1 MAPDPVVTP
10 AASARDVERAYQ
22 DNKLAQVL
30 YHDWEAQ
37 TYDEK
42 WSISFDER
50 CTSIVRERFMRVLE
64 STRHPGE
71 SLPYGRVLELGAGTG
86 FFSLNLKRAG
96 LVEDVHVSDL
106 SPGMV
111 EAAETNAERLGFTIE
126 GRVADAE
133 SLPYEDDSF
142 DLVVGHAVLHH
153 IPDVEAAL
161 REVLRVLRPGG
172 RFVIAGEPT
181 RIGHWYA
188 RHLGRLTWETA
199 TRVTRLP
206 HLRQK
211 WAREQAELDESSR
224 AAALEAV
231 VDLHTFDPAELAG
244 TARRA
249 GADAVGTATEE
260 LLSAFAGWPIR
271 TFEYAV
277 PEEALGRGW
286 ATFAYRTWRTLMTV
300 DSALDAVVP
309 QKFFYNVGVTGVKP
323 RKTQAAPRR

>member
-1 MAPDPVVTP
+1 MAGPR
-10 AASARDVERAYQ
+10 AASAEQVEAAWE

-42 WSISFDER
+42 WSISFDDR
-50 CTSIVRERFMRVLE
+50 CTSVVRDRFLHVLE
-64 STRHPGE
+64 STRRPGE
-71 SLPYGRVLELGAGTG
+71 SLPFGRTLELGAGTG
-86 FFSLNLKRAG
+86 FFSLNLKLAG
-96 LVEDVHVSDL
+96 LVDEVHVSDL

-111 EAAETNAERLGFTIE
+111 EAAKANAQRLGFEIE

-142 DLVVGHAVLHH
+142 DLVVGHAVIHH
-153 IPDVEAAL
+153 IPDVEGAL
-161 REVLRVLRPGG
+161 REVVRVLKPGG

-188 RHLGRLTWETA
+188 RHLSRATWETA
-199 TRVTRLP
+199 TRISRLP
-206 HLRQK
+206 PLRGT
-211 WAREQAELDESSR
+211 WARAQAELDESSR

-231 VDLHTFDPAELAG
+231 VDLHTFDPAQLAAM
-244 TARRA
+244 ARRA
-249 GADAVGTATEE
+249 GAEHVGTATEE

-277 PEEALGRGW
+277 AEDALGFGW
-286 ATFAYRTWRTLMTV
+286 AKFAYGSWKNLMKV
-300 DSALDAVVP
+300 DAVLGRVVP
-309 QKFFYNVGVTGVKP
+309 QRFFYNVGVTGTKP
-323 RKTQAAPRR
+323 LR